1 MSNSDDNSNT
11 AFIAKYKAAIKAKLN
26 RQEFAAYLGIKP
38 DSVIRRRLSIYTATG
53 LDLPL
58 LENCVDF
65 DDTVAI
71 DVIKVEKFE
80 EFYKD
85 ILYKDS
91 GPETI
96 DLTSSSD
103 KKIYII
109 TAAQNATPIH
119 EPFFAALLKYCEL
132 RDAELMVIPYRYK
145 NPTSLWSDTNKGG
158 EWWFSSLEPY
168 LVDTK
173 VKITKSLQMLGQIKT
188 QPTAVAPLSGF
199 DAFTGSDSAI
209 LGHPKVQLKTI
220 ATPSK
225 QMPKILTT
233 TGACTV
239 ENYTDSKAGHKGR
252 FHHNISALVVE
263 VDGDKFHLR
272 HVHGED
278 DGSFYDL
285 QYHYTPR
292 GRSLYGRVA
301 AFVPGDIHAEFVDK
315 SVEKAMFG
323 KGSICDVLNPE
334 TIAYHDIEDFY
345 RRNHHHNGNDVIA
358 FGKHHYGRNNVE
370 EGLQMSADFIDRN
383 ARPDT
388 MNLIVRAN
396 HDEAFDR
403 WLADADPKYDP
414 ENARFY
420 YYMKFHQ
427 LDSVAMTDT
436 GFSYID
442 AFEFWCNNPLDQ
454 LGIQEND
461 NVVFLKRDESFVVA
475 GIEIGFHGD
484 KGING
489 SRGSAQAFS
498 KIGPKTII
506 GHSHSPSITEGCYQV
521 GLSAQLN
528 LEYAS
533 GPSSWLHS
541 HCVVYPNGSR
551 VLLNVIDGD
560 WRGIYD
566 E

>member
-96 DLTSSSD
+96 DLTAPSD

-461 NVVFLKRDESFVVA
+461 N
-475 GIEIGFHGD
+475 
-484 KGING
+484 
-489 SRGSAQAFS
+489 
-498 KIGPKTII
+498 
-506 GHSHSPSITEGCYQV
+506 
-521 GLSAQLN
+521 
-528 LEYAS
+528 
-533 GPSSWLHS
+533 
-541 HCVVYPNGSR
+541 
-551 VLLNVIDGD
+551 D
-560 WRGIYD
+560 WIPW
-566 E
+566 

>member
-1 MSNSDDNSNT
+1 MSSNDNSNKT
-11 AFIAKYKAAIKAKLN
+11 FIAKYKAALKAKLN
-26 RQEFAAYLGIKP
+26 RQEFATYLGIKP

-53 LDLPL
+53 LDLPM
-58 LENCVDF
+58 LENCPDF
-65 DDTVAI
+65 DDKIEVDKI
-71 DVIKVEKFE
+71 EKFE

-85 ILYKDS
+85 LILKDE
-91 GPETI
+91 GPATL
-96 DLTSSSD
+96 DFTQD
-103 KKIYII
+103 DHKKIYVV

-119 EPFFAALLKYCEL
+119 EPFFAALLKYCEV
-132 RDAELMVIPYRYK
+132 RGAELMVIPYRYK

-168 LVDTK
+168 IVDTK
-173 VKITKSLQMLGQIKT
+173 VKITDGLQMLGQIKM
-188 QPTAVAPLSGF
+188 QPTAVTPLSGF

-209 LGHPKVQLKTI
+209 LGHPKVQLKTV
-220 ATPSK
+220 ATPSNK
-225 QMPKILTT
+225 MPKILTT

-252 FHHNISALVVE
+252 FHHNISALIVE

-285 QYHYTPR
+285 QYKYTPR
-292 GRSLYGRVA
+292 GRNLYGRAA

-315 SVEKAMFG
+315 SVENAMFG
-323 KGSICDVLNPE
+323 EGSICDVLNPE
-334 TIAYHDIEDFY
+334 TVAYHDIEDFY
-345 RRNHHHNGNDVIA
+345 RRNHHHNGNDIIS

-370 EGLQMSADFIDRN
+370 EGLQLSADFIDRN
-383 ARPDT
+383 ARPNT

-403 WLADADPKYDP
+403 WLRDADPKYDP
-414 ENARFY
+414 ENTRFY

-427 LDSVAMTDT
+427 MDSVKMTDT
-436 GFSYID
+436 GFSSID
-442 AFEFWCNNPLDQ
+442 AFEFWCRNPLDQ
-454 LGIQEND
+454 RGITTGEE
-461 NVVFLKRDESFVVA
+461 VVFLKRDESFVVA

-506 GHSHSPSITEGCYQV
+506 GHSHSPGITEGCYQV
-521 GLSAQLN
+521 GLSAQFN

-541 HCVVYPNGSR
+541 HCLVYPNGSR
-551 VLLNVIDGD
+551 VLLNVVGGE
-560 WRGIYD
+560 WRGNYD
-566 E
+566 D